1 MRMVLC
7 FCLLTLGTRGSGW
20 ELSCFLDVSCMYT
33 YKGLCEAPS
42 LGPIVAN
49 GTKALRLVLAA
60 AEKLYYLPFWAHLLK
75 RLKVLV
81 QGRSPPAPE
90 DNIHSLL

>member
-1 MRMVLC
+1 
-7 FCLLTLGTRGSGW
+7 
-20 ELSCFLDVSCMYT
+20 MYT

-81 QGRSPPAPE
+81 QGRSPLAPE
-90 DNIHSLL
+90 DNIHSLLSFPLHFCWRDRRPAILFLP